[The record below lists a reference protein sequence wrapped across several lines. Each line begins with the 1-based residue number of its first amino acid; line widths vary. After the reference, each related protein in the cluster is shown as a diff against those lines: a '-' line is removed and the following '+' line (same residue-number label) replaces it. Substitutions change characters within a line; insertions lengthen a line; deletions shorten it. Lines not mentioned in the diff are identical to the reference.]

1 VYFAVIWIAV
11 DYTIFFGATSELEAT
26 HSSIKSMMNE
36 IYEILFHTNEA
47 LFSIVSENVMEAY
60 ILLFLIIFLET
71 GLIVFPF
78 LPGDGLLFSAGVI
91 AASSQM
97 NILILVPILILA
109 AIIGN
114 HFNYGIGN
122 LIGKKIE
129 HSPNRLVQKYLVKS
143 IIETRKFYQKH
154 GKKSI
159 IIGRFFPVIRTY
171 IPFLAGTVKFDY
183 PVFGTYT
190 IIGSVIW
197 VPFFTLT
204 GYFLGEITWIK
215 ENFEII
221 FLGLIIVTLIPFFY
235 AAIKTFLFRKKAS
248 LD

>member
-1 VYFAVIWIAV
+1 MMHE
-11 DYTIFFGATSELEAT
+11 IF
-26 HSSIKSMMNE
+26 
-36 IYEILFHTNEA
+36 EILFHTNQA
-47 LFSIVSENVMEAY
+47 LYAIVSENVNEAY
-60 ILLFLIIFLET
+60 FVLFMIIFLET
-71 GLIVFPF
+71 GLIFFPF

-91 AASSQM
+91 AASSQL

-114 HFNYGIGN
+114 FFNYR
-122 LIGKKIE
+122 IGKQVGNRIE
-129 HSPNRLVQKYLVKS
+129 HSNNTFVQKYLVKS

-183 PVFGTYT
+183 PMFGRYT
-190 IIGSVIW
+190 VIGSVIW

-204 GYFLGEITWIK
+204 GYFLGEIPWIRD
-215 ENFEII
+215 NFELI

-235 AAIKTFLFRKKAS
+235 TATKMFLIRKRV
-248 LD
+248 L

>member
-1 VYFAVIWIAV
+1 MHE
-11 DYTIFFGATSELEAT
+11 IF
-26 HSSIKSMMNE
+26 
-36 IYEILFHTNEA
+36 EILFHTNQA
-47 LFSIVSENVMEAY
+47 LYAIVSENVNEAY
-60 ILLFLIIFLET
+60 FVLFMIIFLET

-91 AASSQM
+91 AASSQL
-97 NILILVPILILA
+97 NILILVPILIIA
-109 AIIGN
+109 AIVGN
-114 HFNYGIGN
+114 YFNYS
-122 LIGKKIE
+122 IGKQVGNRIE
-129 HSPNRLVQKYLVKS
+129 HSKNRFVQKYLVKS

-183 PVFGTYT
+183 PMFGRYT
-190 IIGSVIW
+190 VIGSIIW

-204 GYFLGEITWIK
+204 GYFLGEIPWIRD
-215 ENFEII
+215 NFELI

-235 AAIKTFLFRKKAS
+235 TATKMFLMRKQS
-248 LD
+248 